1 MPAIALQSLPLGFR
15 FQPKDE
21 ELVNHYLKNKIT
33 GRIKSEVEV
42 IPEIDVCKC
51 EPWELPAKS
60 LIKSEDPEWFFFAP
74 KDRKYPSGHRSN
86 RATKHGYWKATG
98 RDRMIRS
105 SGGKGLVIGM
115 KKTLVFHEGR
125 APKGVR
131 TYWIMHEYRTT
142 EPEFESGDEGSYV
155 LYRLFNKKSEEKSPS
170 SKTDDLEIHDFS
182 PDGMQN
188 GVDAVG
194 EIEIQSNHESPKSV
208 LQEEPIESPGSAK
221 KQLDGIE
228 MWVADKGQCS
238 TRAPVNP
245 ETDCCN
251 MALLNEETKLGETA
265 DPLQDFL
272 FQLCDGVDERVGHG
286 FSNISSPMLQIPD
299 NPSSSAMNQESH
311 MGSNPFD
318 DDDYLN
324 ALLNSMLDSDDCSSG
339 ACSFPKESPA
349 ESLVKQ
355 APPWDSASCKD
366 SGSNSEIEIEPCLT
380 QGATSQ
386 WLHESSL
393 GSSDLMQMDG
403 SSLYPESATQ
413 LITVYENASLFP
425 YGITGPDGYSVDA
438 GAESMDELFNSIEE
452 FNNQSKISDTME
464 EDFEMP
470 GIKIRSPQSN
480 NHEPPSS
487 NSLSKQGI
495 AIRRICLQGYIR
507 VPSTGADADTESN
520 HMVDDEDKNSIPKAS
535 QTLSDSTEESSSDKS
550 ITDKLNES
558 MEIGIKIRDREV
570 QHSPNALSPQDK
582 HSSNKSLLQSTSDSE
597 SQVGDNDTEEVE
609 NIEQQ
614 HAGDSLGDKISEG
627 KENTLPTSP
636 NKLEE
641 FSIHDADET
650 TSSSSN
656 HQNPESMMRLRKKS
670 ADGCDKSV
678 KQSSN
683 SMGLMNHSVV
693 AHMIHLVLSLMVL
706 LFVCGIY
713 RLAISTVE

>member
-1 MPAIALQSLPLGFR
+1 MAAIALQSLPLGFR
-15 FQPKDE
+15 FHPKDE

-105 SGGKGLVIGM
+105 SGGKGLLIGM

-125 APKGVR
+125 APKGAR
-131 TYWIMHEYRTT
+131 THWIMHEYRTT
-142 EPEFESGDEGSYV
+142 EPEFDQGNYV

-170 SKTDDLEIHDFS
+170 SKTDDLKIHDFS

-188 GVDAVG
+188 GADGVE
-194 EIEIQSNHESPKSV
+194 EIEIQSNHESPKSD
-208 LQEEPIESPGSAK
+208 LQEEPIQSPGSAK
-221 KQLDGIE
+221 KQPAGIE
-228 MWVADKGQCS
+228 MWLADKGQCS
-238 TRAPVNP
+238 TRATVKP
-245 ETDCCN
+245 ETDRRN
-251 MALLNEETKLGETA
+251 MALPHEETKLGEMA
-265 DPLQDFL
+265 DPLQDVS
-272 FQLCDGVDERVGHG
+272 FQLCDGVDEQVGHG
-286 FSNISSPMLQIPD
+286 FSNISSPMLQIQD
-299 NPSSSAMNQESH
+299 NPWSSGMNQESH
-311 MGSNPFD
+311 IGSNPFD
-318 DDDYLN
+318 NVDYLS
-324 ALLNSMLDSDDCSSG
+324 AFLNSILDSDDRSSG
-339 ACSFPKESPA
+339 ACPKESPA

-366 SGSNSEIEIEPCLT
+366 SGSNSELEIEPCLT
-380 QGATSQ
+380 QCATSQ
-386 WLHESSL
+386 RFHGSSL
-393 GSSDLMQMDG
+393 GSSDLLPVDG

-413 LITVYENASLFP
+413 LSTLYENTDLFP
-425 YGITGPDGYSVDA
+425 SGIAGPDIYSVEA
-438 GAESMDELFNSIEE
+438 GESMDELFKSIEE
-452 FNNQSKISDTME
+452 FNNPSKMSVTTE

-470 GIKIRSPQSN
+470 GINIRSSQS

-487 NSLSKQGI
+487 NSFFKQGI
-495 AIRRICLQGYIR
+495 ARRRLCLQGSIR
-507 VPSTGADADTESN
+507 MVPSNGANVESN
-520 HMVDDEDKNSIPKAS
+520 HMVDDEDKNSIPKAT
-535 QTLSDSTEESSSDKS
+535 QTLSDSFEESSSDKN
-550 ITDKLNES
+550 ITDELDES
-558 MEIGIKIRDREV
+558 MEIGIKTRDRGV

-582 HSSNKSLLQSTSDSE
+582 LSSYKILLQSTSDSE
-597 SQVGDNDTEEVE
+597 SQVGDDDKEEVE
-609 NIEQQ
+609 NIEQ
-614 HAGDSLGDKISEG
+614 HAGDPLDDNISES
-627 KENTLPTSP
+627 KENSLPTSP

-656 HQNPESMMRLRKKS
+656 HQNPEPMMRPRKKS
-670 ADGCDKSV
+670 ANECDKSV

-693 AHMIHLVLSLMVL
+693 AHMSYLVLSVVVL
-706 LFVCGIY
+706 LLASGIY
-713 RLAISTVE
+713 RLTISTVE